1 MDRHRPARP
10 HYAWVIL
17 AVTCLT
23 VVMTAGVT
31 AVPAVLIHPLE
42 VAFGWDRAAIAL
54 AVSINVFLYG
64 LAGPCAGR
72 LMLRVGPRRVMLL
85 SLLLI
90 ASGVAA
96 STQVQ
101 TLLHLYLLWG
111 VVVGV
116 GTGSTALVL
125 SATVVHRWFTTQ
137 RGLALGLL
145 GAASSTGRL
154 VFLPL
159 LATIVVTLGWQAVG
173 WVVVGCLLLV
183 VLPLVALLMRDAPAA
198 MRLTPYGTG
207 HDPASRIPPTAPPPE
222 APLVPL
228 GAALRQG
235 NFWRLWL
242 TFAICGATT
251 NGLIGTHLIPHAI
264 DQGLSAVAAATTLA
278 MMGMLDIV
286 GTLGSG
292 WLSDRYDKRV
302 LLAGYY
308 GLRGLSLLFL
318 PYADDLTTLALF
330 GVVYGLD
337 WIATVPPTVG
347 LATDLF
353 GTRSGPILFG
363 WVFFGHQVGA
373 ALAAYGGGFLRVWLG
388 TYQVA
393 FTTAGLLALG
403 ATVLVL
409 TIRQERGP
417 VADGLP
423 PPDAARGHAGGPGRA
438 QGGDLMNSWR
448 EGTREGG
455 VGRQDPSRSARGEPE

>member
-1 MDRHRPARP
+1 MDPHRPARL

-23 VVMTAGVT
+23 VVLTAGVT
-31 AVPAVLIHPLE
+31 AVPTVLIHPLE

-64 LAGPCAGR
+64 LAGPFAGR
-72 LMLRVGPRRVMLL
+72 LMLRVGPRRVMLT

-90 ASGVAA
+90 AAGVAA
-96 STQVQ
+96 STQIRTVF
-101 TLLHLYLLWG
+101 HLYLLWG

-125 SATVVHRWFTTQ
+125 SATVVNRWFTTQ
-137 RGLALGLL
+137 RGLAMGLL

-159 LATIVVTLGWQAVG
+159 LTLVVATLGWQAVG
-173 WVVVGCLLLV
+173 WVVAGCLLLLAV
-183 VLPLVALLMRDAPAA
+183 PLVALLMRDAPAA
-198 MRLTPYGTG
+198 LGLTPYGTG
-207 HDPASRIPPTAPPPE
+207 HASWRPATPPAPE

-228 GAALRQG
+228 GVALRHG
-235 NFWRLWL
+235 DFWRLWC

-278 MMGMLDIV
+278 MMGVLDIA

-302 LLAGYY
+302 LLAAYY
-308 GLRGLSLLFL
+308 GLRGLALLYL
-318 PYADDLTTLALF
+318 PYADDLTKLALF

-337 WIATVPPTVG
+337 WIATVPPTAG
-347 LATDLF
+347 LASDLF

-373 ALAAYGGGFLRVWLG
+373 ALAAYGGGLLRVWLG
-388 TYQVA
+388 TYHVA

-403 ATVLVL
+403 AAALVL
-409 TIRQERGP
+409 TIRQGRGP
-417 VADGLP
+417 LHDGRPLLTVP
-423 PPDAARGHAGGPGRA
+423 PGPPGALATPRAA
-438 QGGDLMNSWR
+438 
-448 EGTREGG
+448 TR
-455 VGRQDPSRSARGEPE
+455 

>member
-1 MDRHRPARP
+1 MDRHRPTRP

-42 VAFGWDRAAIAL
+42 MAFGWDRAAIAL

-64 LAGPCAGR
+64 LAGPFAGR
-72 LMLRVGPRRVMLL
+72 LMLHVGPRRVMLI

-90 ASGVAA
+90 TVGVAA
-96 STQVQ
+96 STQIQ

-125 SATVVHRWFTTQ
+125 SATVVNRWFTSQ

-159 LATIVVTLGWQAVG
+159 LATVVASRGWQAVG
-173 WVVVGCLLLV
+173 WVVAGCLLLIAV
-183 VLPLVALLMRDAPAA
+183 PLVALLMRDTPAA
-198 MRLTPYGTG
+198 LGLTPYGMG
-207 HDPASRIPPTAPPPE
+207 HDPASGIPPTAPPPE
-222 APLVPL
+222 APLVSL
-228 GAALRQG
+228 GVALRQG
-235 NFWRLWL
+235 DFWRLWL

-278 MMGMLDIV
+278 MMGILDIV

-308 GLRGLSLLFL
+308 GLRGLSLLYL
-318 PYADDLTTLALF
+318 PYADDLTKLALF

-337 WIATVPPTVG
+337 WIATVPPTAG

-353 GTRSGPILFG
+353 GSRSGPILFG

-373 ALAAYGGGFLRVWLG
+373 ALAAYGGGLLRVWLG
-388 TYQVA
+388 TYHVA

-403 ATVLVL
+403 AAVLVL
-409 TIRQERGP
+409 TIRQGRGP
-417 VADGLP
+417 LP
-423 PPDAARGHAGGPGRA
+423 TAVSQQTSPAGTLGALATPRAA
-438 QGGDLMNSWR
+438 
-448 EGTREGG
+448 TR
-455 VGRQDPSRSARGEPE
+455 

>member
-1 MDRHRPARP
+1 MDHHRPARL

-23 VVMTAGVT
+23 VVLTAGVT

-64 LAGPCAGR
+64 LAGPFAGR
-72 LMLRVGPRRVMLL
+72 LMLRVGPRRVMLT
-85 SLLLI
+85 SLLLL
-90 ASGVAA
+90 ATGVAA
-96 STQVQ
+96 STQIQ
-101 TLLHLYLLWG
+101 TVFQLYLLWG

-125 SATVVHRWFTTQ
+125 SATVVNRWFTTQ

-159 LATIVVTLGWQAVG
+159 LAMVVTALGWQAVG
-173 WVVVGCLLLV
+173 WVVAGGLLLLAV
-183 VLPLVALLMRDAPAA
+183 PLVALLMRDAPAA
-198 MRLTPYGTG
+198 LGLTPYGTG
-207 HDPASRIPPTAPPPE
+207 HEVASGSPTTTPAPE

-228 GAALRQG
+228 GVAVRQG
-235 NFWRLWL
+235 DFWRLWL

-278 MMGMLDIV
+278 MMGVLDIV

-292 WLSDRYDKRV
+292 WLSDRSDKRV
-302 LLAGYY
+302 LLAAYY
-308 GLRGLSLLFL
+308 GLRGLSLLYL
-318 PYADDLTTLALF
+318 PYADDLTKLALF

-337 WIATVPPTVG
+337 WIATVPPTAG

-363 WVFFGHQVGA
+363 WIFFGHQVGA
-373 ALAAYGGGFLRVWLG
+373 ALAAYGGGLLRVWLG
-388 TYQVA
+388 TYHVA

-403 ATVLVL
+403 AAALVL
-409 TIRQERGP
+409 TIRQGRRPLRTAVPQQP
-417 VADGLP
+417 VPTGTPGGLALP
-423 PPDAARGHAGGPGRA
+423 RAA
-438 QGGDLMNSWR
+438 
-448 EGTREGG
+448 TR
-455 VGRQDPSRSARGEPE
+455 

>member
-1 MDRHRPARP
+1 MDRHRPVRP

-64 LAGPCAGR
+64 LAGPFAGR
-72 LMLRVGPRRVMLL
+72 VMLRVGPRRVMLA

-90 ASGVAA
+90 AIGVAA

-125 SATVVHRWFTTQ
+125 SATVVNRWFTTQ

-145 GAASSTGRL
+145 GAASATGRL

-159 LATIVVTLGWQAVG
+159 LATIVAALGWQAVG
-173 WVVVGCLLLV
+173 WVVSGCILLV
-183 VLPLVALLMRDAPAA
+183 VLPLVALLMRDAPAS
-198 MRLTPYGTG
+198 MGLSPYGAARDPTSG
-207 HDPASRIPPTAPPPE
+207 SPRPASPPE
-222 APLVPL
+222 EPLVSL
-228 GAALRQG
+228 GAALRHG
-235 NFWRLWL
+235 DFWRLWL

-278 MMGMLDIV
+278 MMGLLDIV

-292 WLSDRYDKRV
+292 WISDRYNKRV
-302 LLAGYY
+302 LWAGYY
-308 GLRGLSLLFL
+308 GGRGVSLLFL
-318 PYADDLTTLALF
+318 PYAD
-330 GVVYGLD
+330 
-337 WIATVPPTVG
+337 
-347 LATDLF
+347 
-353 GTRSGPILFG
+353 
-363 WVFFGHQVGA
+363 
-373 ALAAYGGGFLRVWLG
+373 
-388 TYQVA
+388 
-393 FTTAGLLALG
+393 
-403 ATVLVL
+403 
-409 TIRQERGP
+409 IRK
-417 VADGLP
+417 
-423 PPDAARGHAGGPGRA
+423 
-438 QGGDLMNSWR
+438 
-448 EGTREGG
+448 
-455 VGRQDPSRSARGEPE
+455 

>member
-1 MDRHRPARP
+1 MDHHRPARL

-23 VVMTAGVT
+23 VVLTAGVT

-64 LAGPCAGR
+64 LAGPFAGR
-72 LMLRVGPRRVMLL
+72 LMLRVGPRRVMLT

-90 ASGVAA
+90 AAGVAA
-96 STQVQ
+96 ATQIRTV
-101 TLLHLYLLWG
+101 LHLYLLWG

-125 SATVVHRWFTTQ
+125 SATVVNRWFTTQ
-137 RGLALGLL
+137 RGLAMGLL

-159 LATIVVTLGWQAVG
+159 LALVVTALGWQAVG
-173 WVVVGCLLLV
+173 WVVAGCLLLLAV
-183 VLPLVALLMRDAPAA
+183 PLVAVLMRDAPAA
-198 MRLTPYGTG
+198 LGLTPYGTG
-207 HDPASRIPPTAPPPE
+207 HDVASGSPTPPAPE
-222 APLVPL
+222 TPLVPL
-228 GAALRQG
+228 WVALRQG
-235 NFWRLWL
+235 DFWRLWL

-278 MMGMLDIV
+278 MMGVLDII

-302 LLAGYY
+302 LLAAYY
-308 GLRGLSLLFL
+308 GLRGLSLLYL
-318 PYADDLTTLALF
+318 PYADDLTKLALF
-330 GVVYGLD
+330 GVIYGLD

-353 GTRSGPILFG
+353 GPRSGPILFG
-363 WVFFGHQVGA
+363 WIFFGHQVGA
-373 ALAAYGGGFLRVWLG
+373 ALAAYGGGLLRVWLG
-388 TYQVA
+388 TYHVA

-403 ATVLVL
+403 AAGLVL
-409 TIRQERGP
+409 TIRQRREPRRTAVPQQP
-417 VADGLP
+417 VPTGTPGALALP
-423 PPDAARGHAGGPGRA
+423 RAA
-438 QGGDLMNSWR
+438 
-448 EGTREGG
+448 TR
-455 VGRQDPSRSARGEPE
+455 

>member
-1 MDRHRPARP
+1 MDHHRPARL

-23 VVMTAGVT
+23 VVLTAGVT

-42 VAFGWDRAAIAL
+42 VAFGWDRATIAL

-64 LAGPCAGR
+64 LAGPFAGR
-72 LMLRVGPRRVMLL
+72 LMLRIGPRRVMLL

-90 ASGVAA
+90 AAGVAA
-96 STQVQ
+96 STQIQ
-101 TLLHLYLLWG
+101 TVFQLYLLWG

-125 SATVVHRWFTTQ
+125 SATVVNRWFTTR

-159 LATIVVTLGWQAVG
+159 LALVVTALGWQAVG
-173 WVVVGCLLLV
+173 WVVAGCLLLLAV
-183 VLPLVALLMRDAPAA
+183 PLVALLMRDAPAA
-198 MRLTPYGTG
+198 LGLAPYGTG
-207 HDPASRIPPTAPPPE
+207 HAAIAGSSTTTPAPE

-228 GAALRQG
+228 GVALRQG
-235 NFWRLWL
+235 DFWRLWL

-278 MMGMLDIV
+278 MMGILDIV

-302 LLAGYY
+302 LLAAYY
-308 GLRGLSLLFL
+308 GLRGLALLYL

-347 LATDLF
+347 LATDMF

-373 ALAAYGGGFLRVWLG
+373 ALAAYGGGLLRVWLG
-388 TYQVA
+388 TYHVA

-403 ATVLVL
+403 AAVLVL
-409 TIRQERGP
+409 TIRQGRRPVSMAAPQQTPPVGP
-417 VADGLP
+417 PGAL
-423 PPDAARGHAGGPGRA
+423 AAPRAATGG
-438 QGGDLMNSWR
+438 
-448 EGTREGG
+448 
-455 VGRQDPSRSARGEPE
+455 

>member
-1 MDRHRPARP
+1 MDHHCPARL

-23 VVMTAGVT
+23 VVLTAGVT

-42 VAFGWDRAAIAL
+42 VAFGWDRATIAL

-64 LAGPCAGR
+64 LAGPFAGR
-72 LMLRVGPRRVMLL
+72 LMLRIGPRRVMLL

-90 ASGVAA
+90 DAGVAA
-96 STQVQ
+96 STQIRTVFQ
-101 TLLHLYLLWG
+101 LYLLWG

-125 SATVVHRWFTTQ
+125 SATVVNRWFTT
-137 RGLALGLL
+137 RRDLALGLL

-159 LATIVVTLGWQAVG
+159 LAMVVTALGWQAVG
-173 WVVVGCLLLV
+173 WVVAGCLLLLAV
-183 VLPLVALLMRDAPAA
+183 PLVALLMRDAPAA
-198 MRLTPYGTG
+198 LGLTPYGTG
-207 HDPASRIPPTAPPPE
+207 HAAIAGSPTITPAPE

-228 GAALRQG
+228 GVALRQG
-235 NFWRLWL
+235 DFWRLWL

-278 MMGMLDIV
+278 MMGILDIV

-302 LLAGYY
+302 LLAAYY
-308 GLRGLSLLFL
+308 GLRGLALLYL

-347 LATDLF
+347 LATDMF

-373 ALAAYGGGFLRVWLG
+373 ALAAYGGGLLRVWLG
-388 TYQVA
+388 TYHVA

-403 ATVLVL
+403 AAVLVL
-409 TIRQERGP
+409 TIRQGRRPVSMAAPQQTPPVGP
-417 VADGLP
+417 PGAL
-423 PPDAARGHAGGPGRA
+423 AAPRAATGG
-438 QGGDLMNSWR
+438 
-448 EGTREGG
+448 
-455 VGRQDPSRSARGEPE
+455 

>member
-1 MDRHRPARP
+1 MDYHRPTRP

-17 AVTCLT
+17 AVTGLT

-64 LAGPCAGR
+64 LAGPFAGR
-72 LMLRVGPRRVMLL
+72 VMLRVGPRRVMLT

-96 STQVQ
+96 ATQVR
-101 TLLHLYLLWG
+101 TVLHLYLLWG

-125 SATVVHRWFTTQ
+125 SAPVVNRWFSTQ

-159 LATIVVTLGWQAVG
+159 LATIVTALGWQAVG
-173 WVVVGCLLLV
+173 WVVAGGLLFIAV
-183 VLPLVALLMRDAPAA
+183 PLVALLMRDTPAA
-198 MRLTPYGTG
+198 LGLTPYGTA
-207 HDPASRIPPTAPPPE
+207 HDVASGSPTTTPAPE

-228 GAALRQG
+228 SAALRQG
-235 NFWRLWL
+235 DSWRLWL
-242 TFAICGATT
+242 TCAICGATT

-278 MMGMLDIV
+278 MMGVLDIV

-302 LLAGYY
+302 LLAAYY
-308 GLRGLSLLFL
+308 GLRGLSLLYL

-347 LATDLF
+347 LATDIF
-353 GTRSGPILFG
+353 GARSGPILFG

-373 ALAAYGGGFLRVWLG
+373 ALAAYGGGLLRVWLG
-388 TYQVA
+388 TYHVA

-403 ATVLVL
+403 AAGLVL
-409 TIRQERGP
+409 TIRQRQRPRSTTASRQTPP
-417 VADGLP
+417 VGMPGGL
-423 PPDAARGHAGGPGRA
+423 AALRTVPR
-438 QGGDLMNSWR
+438 
-448 EGTREGG
+448 
-455 VGRQDPSRSARGEPE
+455 

>member
-1 MDRHRPARP
+1 MLDPHRSARP

-17 AVTCLT
+17 AVTGLT
-23 VVMTAGVT
+23 VVLTAGVT

-64 LAGPCAGR
+64 LAGPFAGR
-72 LMLRVGPRRVMLL
+72 LMLRVGPRRVMLC
-85 SLLLI
+85 SLLCI
-90 ASGVAA
+90 AAGVAA
-96 STQVQ
+96 STQIQ
-101 TLLHLYLLWG
+101 TVFHLYLLWG

-125 SATVVHRWFTTQ
+125 SATVVNRWFTTQ

-159 LATIVVTLGWQAVG
+159 LAMVVTALGWQAVG
-173 WVVVGCLLLV
+173 WVVAGGLLLLA
-183 VLPLVALLMRDAPAA
+183 VLG
-198 MRLTPYGTG
+198 LTPYGTG
-207 HDPASRIPPTAPPPE
+207 HEVASGSPTTTPAPE

-228 GAALRQG
+228 GVAVRQG
-235 NFWRLWL
+235 DFWRLWL

-264 DQGLSAVAAATTLA
+264 DQGVSAVAAATTLA
-278 MMGMLDIV
+278 LMGVLDIV

-292 WLSDRYDKRV
+292 WLSDRYDKRR
-302 LLAGYY
+302 LLAAYY
-308 GLRGLSLLFL
+308 GLRGLALLSL
-318 PYADDLTTLALF
+318 PYADDLTKLALF

-337 WIATVPPTVG
+337 WIATVPPTAG

-363 WVFFGHQVGA
+363 WIFFGHQVGA
-373 ALAAYGGGFLRVWLG
+373 ALAAYGGGLLRVWLG
-388 TYQVA
+388 TYHVA

-403 ATVLVL
+403 AAALVL
-409 TIRQERGP
+409 TIRQGRGP
-417 VADGLP
+417 LQDGRPLLTVP
-423 PPDAARGHAGGPGRA
+423 PGALATPRAA
-438 QGGDLMNSWR
+438 
-448 EGTREGG
+448 TR
-455 VGRQDPSRSARGEPE
+455 

>member
-1 MDRHRPARP
+1 MDHHRPARL

-23 VVMTAGVT
+23 VVLTAGVT

-54 AVSINVFLYG
+54 AVSLNVFLYG
-64 LAGPCAGR
+64 LAGPFAGR
-72 LMLRVGPRRVMLL
+72 LMLRVGPRRVMLT

-90 ASGVAA
+90 ATGVAA
-96 STQVQ
+96 ATQIR

-125 SATVVHRWFTTQ
+125 SATVVNRWFTTQ

-145 GAASSTGRL
+145 GAASATGRL
-154 VFLPL
+154 LFLPL
-159 LATIVVTLGWQAVG
+159 LATVVTAWGWQAVG
-173 WVVVGCLLLV
+173 WVVTGCLLLV
-183 VLPLVALLMRDAPAA
+183 VLPLVALLMRDTPAA
-198 MRLTPYGTG
+198 VGLTPYGTG
-207 HDPASRIPPTAPPPE
+207 HVGAAARTTAVPPPE

-228 GAALRQG
+228 GVALRQG
-235 NFWRLWL
+235 DFWRLWL

-278 MMGMLDIV
+278 MMGLLDIV

-308 GLRGLSLLFL
+308 GVRGLSLLYL
-318 PYADDLTTLALF
+318 PYADNLTKLALF
-330 GVVYGLD
+330 GILYGLD

-347 LATDLF
+347 LASDIF
-353 GTRSGPILFG
+353 GKRSGPILFG
-363 WVFFGHQVGA
+363 WMFFGHQVGA
-373 ALAAYGGGFLRVWLG
+373 AFAAYGGGLLRVWFG
-388 TYQVA
+388 TYHVA

-403 ATVLVL
+403 AAVLVL
-409 TIRQERGP
+409 TIRQQRGP
-417 VADGLP
+417 GPQTVAPHP
-423 PPDAARGHAGGPGRA
+423 PASPPRA
-438 QGGDLMNSWR
+438 VS
-448 EGTREGG
+448 
-455 VGRQDPSRSARGEPE
+455 VS

>member
-1 MDRHRPARP
+1 MDHHRPARL

-23 VVMTAGVT
+23 VVLTAGVT

-54 AVSINVFLYG
+54 AVSLNVFLYG
-64 LAGPCAGR
+64 LAGPFAGR
-72 LMLRVGPRRVMLL
+72 LMLRVGPRRVMLT

-90 ASGVAA
+90 AAGVAA
-96 STQVQ
+96 STQIR
-101 TLLHLYLLWG
+101 TIFHLYLLWG
-111 VVVGV
+111 VVVGI

-125 SATVVHRWFTTQ
+125 SATVVNRWFTTQ
-137 RGLALGLL
+137 RGLAMGLL

-159 LATIVVTLGWQAVG
+159 LALVAAALGWQAVG
-173 WVVVGCLLLV
+173 WLVAGCLLLLAV
-183 VLPLVALLMRDAPAA
+183 PLVALLMRDAPAA
-198 MRLTPYGTG
+198 LKLTPYGTG
-207 HDPASRIPPTAPPPE
+207 PHAVAESPAVAPAPE

-228 GAALRQG
+228 RVALRHG
-235 NFWRLWL
+235 DFWRLWC

-278 MMGMLDIV
+278 MMGVLDIA

-302 LLAGYY
+302 LLAAYY
-308 GLRGLSLLFL
+308 GLRGLALLYL
-318 PYADDLTTLALF
+318 PYADDLTKLALF

-337 WIATVPPTVG
+337 WIATVPPTAG

-363 WVFFGHQVGA
+363 WIFFGHQVGA
-373 ALAAYGGGFLRVWLG
+373 ALAAYGGGLLRVWLG
-388 TYQVA
+388 TYHVA

-403 ATVLVL
+403 AAALVL
-409 TIRQERGP
+409 TMRQGGP
-417 VADGLP
+417 PVPTASPHQTSPAGM
-423 PPDAARGHAGGPGRA
+423 PDAVAAPGVA
-438 QGGDLMNSWR
+438 TQ
-448 EGTREGG
+448 
-455 VGRQDPSRSARGEPE
+455 

>member
-1 MDRHRPARP
+1 MDHHRPARL

-23 VVMTAGVT
+23 VVLTAGVT

-64 LAGPCAGR
+64 LAGPFAGR
-72 LMLRVGPRRVMLL
+72 LMLRVGPRRVMLC

-90 ASGVAA
+90 ATGVAA
-96 STQVQ
+96 STQIRTVFQ
-101 TLLHLYLLWG
+101 LYLLWG

-125 SATVVHRWFTTQ
+125 SATVVNRWFTTQ

-159 LATIVVTLGWQAVG
+159 LALVVTALGWQAVG
-173 WVVVGCLLLV
+173 WVVAGGLLV
-183 VLPLVALLMRDAPAA
+183 IAVPLVALLMRDTPAA
-198 MRLTPYGTG
+198 LGLAPYGTG
-207 HDPASRIPPTAPPPE
+207 YAAASGNATTAPAPE

-228 GAALRQG
+228 SAALRQG
-235 NFWRLWL
+235 DFWRLWL

-278 MMGMLDIV
+278 MMGILDIV

-302 LLAGYY
+302 LLAAYY
-308 GLRGLSLLFL
+308 GLRGLSLLYL
-318 PYADDLTTLALF
+318 PYADDLTKLALF

-337 WIATVPPTVG
+337 WIATVPPTAG

-363 WVFFGHQVGA
+363 WIFFGHQVGA
-373 ALAAYGGGFLRVWLG
+373 ALAAYGGGLLRVWLG
-388 TYQVA
+388 TYHVA

-403 ATVLVL
+403 AAALVL
-409 TIRQERGP
+409 TIRQGRGP
-417 VADGLP
+417 LHDGRPLLTVP
-423 PPDAARGHAGGPGRA
+423 PGPPGALATPRAA
-438 QGGDLMNSWR
+438 
-448 EGTREGG
+448 TR
-455 VGRQDPSRSARGEPE
+455 

>member
-42 VAFGWDRAAIAL
+42 VAFGWDRATIAL

-64 LAGPCAGR
+64 LAGPFAGR
-72 LMLRVGPRRVMLL
+72 LMLGVGPRRVMLA

-90 ASGVAA
+90 AAGVTA

-101 TLLHLYLLWG
+101 TVFHLYLLWG

-125 SATVVHRWFTTQ
+125 SATVVNRWFATQ

-159 LATIVVTLGWQAVG
+159 LAMIVAALGWQAVG
-173 WVVVGCLLLV
+173 WVVAGCILLV
-183 VLPLVALLMRDAPAA
+183 VLPLVTLLMRDTPAA
-198 MRLTPYGTG
+198 IGLTPYGTMLDSVSG
-207 HDPASRIPPTAPPPE
+207 LPPTAPRPE

-228 GAALRQG
+228 RVALRHG
-235 NFWRLWL
+235 DFWRLWL

-278 MMGMLDIV
+278 MMGILDIV

-302 LLAGYY
+302 LLAAYY
-308 GLRGLSLLFL
+308 GLRGLSLLYL
-318 PYADDLTTLALF
+318 PYADDLTKLALF

-337 WIATVPPTVG
+337 WIATVPPTAG

-353 GTRSGPILFG
+353 GPRSGPILFG

-373 ALAAYGGGFLRVWLG
+373 ALAAYGGGLLRVWFG
-388 TYQVA
+388 SYGVA
-393 FTTAGLLALG
+393 FTMAGLLALG
-403 ATVLVL
+403 AAALVL
-409 TIRQERGP
+409 TIRQVRGLVP
-417 VADGLP
+417 TSSPHLAP
-423 PPDAARGHAGGPGRA
+423 PAGTPEALVEPRGA
-438 QGGDLMNSWR
+438 
-448 EGTREGG
+448 TR
-455 VGRQDPSRSARGEPE
+455 

>member
-1 MDRHRPARP
+1 MDHHRLARL

-23 VVMTAGVT
+23 VVLTAGVT

-64 LAGPCAGR
+64 LAGPFAGR
-72 LMLRVGPRRVMLL
+72 VMLRVGPRRVMLT

-96 STQVQ
+96 ATQVR
-101 TLLHLYLLWG
+101 TVLHLYLLWG

-125 SATVVHRWFTTQ
+125 SATVVNRWFSTQ

-159 LATIVVTLGWQAVG
+159 LATIVTALGWQAVG
-173 WVVVGCLLLV
+173 WVVAGGLLFIAV
-183 VLPLVALLMRDAPAA
+183 PLVALLMRDTPAA
-198 MRLTPYGTG
+198 LGLTPYGTA
-207 HDPASRIPPTAPPPE
+207 HDVASGSPTTTPAPE

-228 GAALRQG
+228 SAALRQG
-235 NFWRLWL
+235 DFWRLWL

-278 MMGMLDIV
+278 MMGVLDIV

-302 LLAGYY
+302 LLAAYY
-308 GLRGLSLLFL
+308 GLRGLALLYL
-318 PYADDLTTLALF
+318 PSADNLTKLALF

-337 WIATVPPTVG
+337 WIATVPPTAG

-353 GTRSGPILFG
+353 GARSGPILFG

-373 ALAAYGGGFLRVWLG
+373 ALAAYGGGLLRVWLG
-388 TYQVA
+388 TYHVA

-403 ATVLVL
+403 AAGLVL
-409 TIRQERGP
+409 TIRQGQRPRSTTASRQTPP
-417 VADGLP
+417 VGMPGGLATP
-423 PPDAARGHAGGPGRA
+423 RTVP
-438 QGGDLMNSWR
+438 Q
-448 EGTREGG
+448 
-455 VGRQDPSRSARGEPE
+455 